1 MNIFS
6 PDGPIYR
13 MMRNFTDLLKINF
26 LWLLCSLP
34 IVTLGGATIAAYDVT
49 LKMAADEE
57 GHVGR
62 QFLASFRKNWKTGIP
77 YGLALLAGLYFVWLN
92 FSLFEQLED
101 NPFVLLVSGMVGG
114 FALLL
119 MFLFAFPLQARYENT
134 FFRTLKNSADIS
146 ARFFLRTLVLLI
158 VLALEI
164 VVALWNSTTQFVAL
178 CIGPACV
185 FYTVSGFARVFF
197 AELEQEPGAVRED
210 RPADL

>member
-6 PDGPIYR
+6 PDGPVYR
-13 MMRNFTDLLKINF
+13 MMRNLTDLLKINF
-26 LWLLCSLP
+26 LWMLCSLP

-49 LKMAADEE
+49 MKMAADEE

-62 QFLASFRKNWKTGIP
+62 QFLKAFKDNFKTGIP
-77 YGLALLAGLYFVWLN
+77 YGLSLLVGLYFVWLN
-92 FSLFEQLED
+92 FSLFEQLEG
-101 NPFVLLVSGMVGG
+101 NPVILLVSGMVGG

-119 MFLFAFPLQARYENT
+119 MFLFAFPLQARYENS

-146 ARFFLRTLVLLI
+146 ARFFLRTLVLLV

-164 VVALWNSTTQFVAL
+164 VLALWNSTTQFAAF

-185 FYTVSGFARVFF
+185 FYTVSGFARAFF
-197 AELEQEPGAVRED
+197 EELEREPGAVREN
-210 RPADL
+210 